1 MPLHDKDIRE
11 PLFDF
16 LEEAYGKIRIIEEKT
31 MGKSRADVVMV
42 TEDDLVGIE
51 IKSDADTYA
60 RLSGQVKDYDKFYDR
75 NIVVVGTSH
84 ALHIKEHVPDH
95 WGIITAELV
104 DGSMDFYILREPS
117 ENSKLKLENKL
128 KVLWRPELFELQK
141 KYEMPK
147 YKDKSKDFV
156 IEKIAER
163 FSDPESRQQLNADIS
178 SILFERDYTCVEET
192 LKEYRKGEMQ
202 KVIDA
207 ETDTKKKLEYMV
219 AQAEMRSNFP
229 GPKKRKKRRRK

>member
-1 MPLHDKDIRE
+1 M
-11 PLFDF
+11 
-16 LEEAYGKIRIIEEKT
+16 
-31 MGKSRADVVMV
+31 
-42 TEDDLVGIE
+42 
-51 IKSDADTYA
+51 
-60 RLSGQVKDYDKFYDR
+60 
-75 NIVVVGTSH
+75 
-84 ALHIKEHVPDH
+84 
-95 WGIITAELV
+95 
-104 DGSMDFYILREPS
+104 REPS